1 MAFIDH
7 IRACNAHDITRF
19 RPFRVAGRNAGW
31 IRDDFAPTLARRPD
45 LFMIQPHAVTLSRAL
60 TTPEQ
65 RSDALDPFL
74 RELSAEGM
82 IGAWR
87 EERYPVAPRWGE
99 APLMTME
106 RAAVAFFGIRAY
118 GVHLNGFV
126 RRSDGLH
133 LWVATR
139 SRNKA
144 TYPGM
149 LDNTVAGGQ
158 PAGTSLI
165 ENVIKECGE
174 EASIPEAMARQAKPI
189 GIVTYCL
196 EHRDGLKPDVL
207 FNFDLEL
214 PMDFTPKPNDDEIE
228 HFELWPARRVY
239 ERVRDTFDFKFNCNL
254 VLIDFFV
261 RHGLI
266 APDDPDYVDVV
277 AGLHA
282 YPEGPRP

>member
-7 IRACNAHDITRF
+7 IRACNAHDISRF
-19 RPFRVAGRNAGW
+19 RPFRIAGQNAGW
-31 IRDDFAPTLARRPD
+31 IRDDFVATLARRPD
-45 LFMIQPHAVTLSRAL
+45 LFMVQPHAVTLSRTL
-60 TTPEQ
+60 TPPEQ
-65 RSDALDPFL
+65 RTDALDPFL

-87 EERYPVAPRWGE
+87 EEHYPVAPRWGE
-99 APLMTME
+99 EPLMTME
-106 RAAVAFFGIRAY
+106 RTAVALFGIRAY

-126 RRSDGLH
+126 HRSDGLH

-158 PAGTSLI
+158 PAGISLLD
-165 ENVIKECGE
+165 NVVKECGE
-174 EASIPEAMARQAKPI
+174 EASIPEDLARQARPI

-214 PMDFTPKPNDDEIE
+214 PPDFTPKPNDDEIE
-228 HFELWPARRVY
+228 QFELWPAQRVY

-266 APDDPDYVDVV
+266 APDDPDYVGLV

-282 YPEGPRP
+282 YSEGPRP

>member
-1 MAFIDH
+1 MALIDH
-7 IRACNAHDITRF
+7 IRACNAHDISRF
-19 RPFRVAGRNAGW
+19 RPFRVAGATAGW
-31 IRDDFAPTLARRPD
+31 IRDDFVPTLARRPD

-60 TTPEQ
+60 ATPQE
-65 RSDALDPFL
+65 RTAALDPFL

-87 EERYPVAPRWGE
+87 EERYPVAPRWGQP
-99 APLMTME
+99 ALLAME
-106 RAAVAFFGIRAY
+106 RAAVVFFGIRAY
-118 GVHLNGFV
+118 GVHLTGYV
-126 RRSDGLH
+126 RRPDGLH
-133 LWVATR
+133 VWVATR
-139 SRNKA
+139 SRTKP

-158 PAGTSLI
+158 PDGISLFD
-165 ENVIKECGE
+165 NLVKECAE
-174 EASIPEAMARQAKPI
+174 EASIPENLARTAKPI

-207 FNFDLEL
+207 YNFDLEL
-214 PMDFTPKPNDDEIE
+214 PQDFTPRPSDDEIE
-228 HFELWPARRVY
+228 HFELWPVGRVL

-254 VLIDFFV
+254 VLIDFFI

-266 APDDPDYVDVV
+266 APDDSDYIELA

-282 YPEGPRP
+282 FAEGPRP

>member
-7 IRACNAHDITRF
+7 IRACNAHEIDRF
-19 RPFRVAGRNAGW
+19 RPFRIAGHNAGW
-31 IRDDFAPTLARRPD
+31 IRDDFVPTLARRPD

-60 TTPEQ
+60 ATPEQ
-65 RSDALDPFL
+65 RTDALDPFR

-99 APLMTME
+99 QPLMTME
-106 RAAVAFFGIRAY
+106 RAAVAFFDIRAY

-133 LWVATR
+133 MWVATR
-139 SRNKA
+139 SRKKA

-158 PAGTSLI
+158 PAGISLI
-165 ENVIKECGE
+165 DNVVKECGE
-174 EASIPEAMARQAKPI
+174 EASIPEDLARQAKPI

-214 PMDFTPKPNDDEIE
+214 PRNFTPKPNDDEIE
-228 HFELWPARRVY
+228 HFELWPAQRVY

-266 APDDPDYVDVV
+266 APDDPDYVGLV

-282 YPEGPRP
+282 FPEGPRP